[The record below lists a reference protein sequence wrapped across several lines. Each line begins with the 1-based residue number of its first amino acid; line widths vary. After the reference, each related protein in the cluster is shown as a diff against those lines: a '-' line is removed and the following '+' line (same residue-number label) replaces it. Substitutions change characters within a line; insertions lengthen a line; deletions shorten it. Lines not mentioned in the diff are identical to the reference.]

1 MRQGTRCGH
10 GHGGRPG
17 GYGPLGWVAVTG
29 SRGRGRGGFRG
40 GPGYGYPRGPRGR
53 RARRG
58 DVRAAI
64 LTLLGEE
71 PRNGYA
77 MMQEIERRSEGVWRP
92 SPGSIYPALQQLED
106 EGLVRQ
112 VDEGD
117 GRSFELTDSGREA
130 LEQRSGEQAP
140 WESAGEDVG
149 DEVFEL
155 AHVMRQVHM
164 AVHQL
169 GQVGTSGQAKAAKE
183 ILTDARRALYGLL
196 AEDPQEDSGDEPDSD

>member
-1 MRQGTRCGH
+1 MRHGTRCGH
-10 GHGGRPG
+10 GHGRHG
-17 GYGPLGWVAVTG
+17 GYGPPGWVEVSG
-29 SRGRGRGGFRG
+29 RGGRGRGHRG
-40 GPGYGYPRGPRGR
+40 GYGYQRGPRGR

-77 MMQEIERRSEGVWRP
+77 VMQEIEQRSDGVWRP

-112 VDEGD
+112 VAEGD
-117 GRSFELTDSGREA
+117 KRSYELTDAGREA
-130 LEQRSGEQAP
+130 VEERSGERAP

-155 AHVMRQVHM
+155 AHVTRQVGM
-164 AVHQL
+164 AVRQL
-169 GQVGTSGQAKAAKE
+169 GEVGTTAQAKAATE

-196 AEDPQEDSGDEPDSD
+196 AEDPQEDDAGDEPASD